1 MGVDVMKEE
10 IKAVQTAAE
19 TWNAEVA
26 LRWAFDRLG
35 NEVALVSAFGPE
47 GMVLI
52 DMAASIQR
60 RFRLITIDTGFLFPE
75 THTLMAEVEERYG
88 VVIEKVQTDLSPAE
102 QERVHG
108 VELWKRDPDLCCGLR
123 KVEPLRQKLTEL
135 RGWITSIR
143 RDQTTARASAR
154 KLEWDAKFNLVKVNP
169 LADWTSDEIRDYIR
183 KNDVPYNQLHDRGYP
198 SIGCTHCTRAVL
210 LGENARAGRWP
221 GFSKTECGLHLPD
234 SASESPA

>member
-1 MGVDVMKEE
+1 MKDEVR
-10 IKAVQTAAE
+10 AVQPAAE

-35 NEVALVSAFGPE
+35 SEVALVSAFGPE

-75 THTLMAEVEERYG
+75 THRLMAEVEERYG
-88 VVIEKVQTDLSPAE
+88 VAIEQVQPVLSPTE

-108 VELWKRDPDLCCGLR
+108 VALWKRDPDQCCGLR
-123 KVEPLRQKLTEL
+123 KVEPLRQKLAEL

-143 RDQTTARASAR
+143 RDQTATRSNAR
-154 KLEWDAKFNLVKVNP
+154 KLEWDAKFGLVKINP
-169 LADWTSDEIRDYIR
+169 LADWSADALAGAGAF
-183 KNDVPYNQLHDRGYP
+183 VHRG
-198 SIGCTHCTRAVL
+198 RNLA
-210 LGENARAGRWP
+210 
-221 GFSKTECGLHLPD
+221 
-234 SASESPA
+234 